1 MAVMEVVKNGADK
14 ITDLTVKHSPAILTG
29 LGIIGIGS
37 TVIFAVK
44 ATPRA
49 IDLIDEAYLD
59 KATTDHDEMYN
70 MDGEPILG
78 HKIEYLG
85 FQDTIKAT
93 WKCYAPSAIMGALTI
108 VCFVSSHR
116 VSAMRTAALSSAYSM
131 TEKALQKY
139 EEKVVDIL
147 GKEKNDEIQKE
158 IIKDQMIESDKDT
171 VIPTYSSGSE
181 LCYDCLC
188 GQYFWS
194 DRETIREKVND
205 FNKMLLQD
213 MYGDKNEWF
222 LMEGCNQVEDGDLLG
237 WNSDKLLDVDI
248 KSMVAPNGKPCLA
261 VHYCTKPSPYFR
273 RGF

>member
-1 MAVMEVVKNGADK
+1 MAVMEVVKSSAEKMTN
-14 ITDLTVKHSPAILTG
+14 LTIKHSPAILTG

-44 ATPRA
+44 ATPKA
-49 IDLIDEAYLD
+49 MDLIDDAYLN
-59 KATTDHDEMYN
+59 KASADHDEMYN
-70 MDGEPILG
+70 MGGEPILS

-93 WKCYAPSAIMGALTI
+93 WKCYIPATVMSVFTI
-108 VCFVSSHR
+108 LCFVGSNR
-116 VSAMRTAALSSAYSM
+116 VNAMRTAALSSAYSM

-147 GKEKNDEIQKE
+147 GKDKNDEIQKE
-158 IIKDQMIESDKDT
+158 IIEDEMDSQKDII
-171 VIPTYSSGSE
+171 IPTYSVGSE